1 MPLRTAEDAALVSR
15 VSVVFA
21 LLAVLAGADAVTAVL
36 QRRDEPD
43 RAVHPSSPR
52 SQSQAVN
59 GPIYPRVRFRASRAI
74 GLPHAGRLVRGTQLP
89 SRGPGFNTWDP
100 ITRESPSHSRRRFGT
115 DDLVRMVLRVAR
127 RYRAAEPGA
136 LPMLVGDL
144 SRPRG
149 GDFGPQYGF
158 IGHATHQNGLDVDVY
173 YPRRD
178 GRRTVPETPAQVN
191 RRLSQRLVDL
201 FVAAG
206 AQTVLVG
213 PNVALRGPPGV
224 VKPFPNHDNHLHVRI
239 RNPEP

>member
-1 MPLRTAEDAALVSR
+1 VFR
-15 VSVVFA
+15 VIVVFA
-21 LLAVLAGADAVTAVL
+21 LLAVLAGAGAVTAVL

-59 GPIYPRVRFRASRAI
+59 GPNYPRVRFRASRAI

-89 SRGPGFNTWDP
+89 SRGPGFTTWDP
-100 ITRESPSHSRRRFGT
+100 ITRESPSRSRRRFGT

-127 RYRAAEPGA
+127 SYRAAEPGA
-136 LPMLVGDL
+136 PPMLVGDL

-149 GDFGPQYGF
+149 GVFGPQYGF

-191 RRLSQRLVDL
+191 RRLSQRLVNL

-213 PNVALRGPPGV
+213 PNVALRGPPAV
-224 VKPFPNHDNHLHVRI
+224 VKPFPSHDNHLHVRI
-239 RNPEP
+239 APR

>member
-1 MPLRTAEDAALVSR
+1 MLHPMSRVLVVLGLLAALV
-15 VSVVFA
+15 
-21 LLAVLAGADAVTAVL
+21 LAGGATMAI
-36 QRRDEPD
+36 QRPGPPD
-43 RAVHPSSPR
+43 RSVRPAEQRSPR
-52 SQSQAVN
+52 QTVNDPPQTVN
-59 GPIYPRVRFRASRAI
+59 GPNYPRVRFRASRAI
-74 GLPHAGRLVRGTQLP
+74 GLPHAGRLARGTRLP
-89 SRGPGFNTWDP
+89 SRGPGFDTWDP
-100 ITRESPSHSRRRFGT
+100 ITHRSPSRGWRRNGT
-115 DDLVRMVLRVAR
+115 DDLVRMVVAVAR
-127 RYRAAEPGA
+127 RYRAATPGA

-178 GRRTVPETPAQVN
+178 GRRGVPKTPAQVD

-201 FVAAG
+201 FVDAG

-224 VKPFPNHDNHLHVRI
+224 VQPFPNHDNHLHVRI
-239 RNPEP
+239 ANPA